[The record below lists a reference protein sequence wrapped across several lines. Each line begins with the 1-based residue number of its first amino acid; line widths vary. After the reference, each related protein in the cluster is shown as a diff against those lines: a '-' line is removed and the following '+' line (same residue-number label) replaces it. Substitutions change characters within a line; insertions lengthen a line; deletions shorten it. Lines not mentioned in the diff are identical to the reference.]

1 MTNLLQFL
9 KKQLSS
15 VPHWVPISIGIVALG
30 GFADATYLT
39 IEHYM
44 NALPPCVIGNC
55 ELVLTSK
62 FSEIA
67 GVPVALLGAIYYLA
81 IIILVIT
88 YFDTKR
94 EVFIRSA
101 LLVTFVG
108 MIASLWFTFLQ
119 IFVIHAFCQFCLISA
134 ATSTTLF
141 IISIISLKKYRKPA
155 TLL

>member
-1 MTNLLQFL
+1 MMNLSQFL

-15 VPHWVPISIGIVALG
+15 IPRWVPISVGLVALA
-30 GFADATYLT
+30 GFIDATYLT
-39 IEHYM
+39 VEHYM
-44 NALPPCVIGNC
+44 NALPPCVIGDC

-62 FSEIA
+62 FSEVA

-81 IIILVIT
+81 IIVLVII

-101 LLVTFVG
+101 LFVTTAG
-108 MIASLWFTFLQ
+108 MLASLWFTFLQ
-119 IFVIHAFCQFCLISA
+119 IFIIHAFCQFCLISA

-141 IISIISLKKYRKPA
+141 VISIISLKKYRKPA